1 MSYGRNSSVYM
12 SLLKAQIKLKEID
25 NMLNFFAYF
34 VFAVVLVGGCE
45 TLGYGVVL
53 LLQKIMKIIEK

>member
-1 MSYGRNSSVYM
+1 MSYLTQTN
-12 SLLKAQIKLKEID
+12 LKEID

-53 LLQKIMKIIEK
+53 LLQKIMKTIEK